1 MKKSFILITL
11 IAVLIASVALACA
24 ADNPECTYP
33 GPTVWAVVT
42 GYTVHYECTIH
53 VDCSITERWGYF
65 GWKCPSCDYGQP
77 EGEPAVLVGISHET
91 RVR

>member
-11 IAVLIASVALACA
+11 IAVLTASVALACA

-33 GPTVWAVVT
+33 GPTEWAVVE

-53 VDCSITERWGYF
+53 VDCSVTERWGYF
-65 GWKCPSCDYGQP
+65 GWRCPPVNTVNQKEIPQCWSAFLMKP
-77 EGEPAVLVGISHET
+77 E
-91 RVR
+91 